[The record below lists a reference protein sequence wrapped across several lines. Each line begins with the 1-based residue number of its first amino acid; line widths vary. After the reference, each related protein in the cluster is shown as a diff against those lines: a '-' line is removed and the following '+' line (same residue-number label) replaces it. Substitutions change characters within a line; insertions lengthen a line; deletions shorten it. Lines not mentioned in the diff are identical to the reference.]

1 LDIRNGIDPLGIGRA
16 EMTQGQAA
24 GIRISI
30 GLLFMLGAIGLLV
43 GLADP
48 AQSATKQRLGEF
60 RWVPAPGV
68 IPKLPSLRVG
78 RIELPRDYSR
88 PNGRTISL
96 AAAKVPAT
104 GVKRGT
110 LFFNPGGPGESGV
123 EAIAAASDLPAS
135 VRRHFDFISWDPRG
149 IGLSRP
155 SIRGCRASASGL
167 GSLLPATG
175 LPTRSE
181 WLSTLPLAR
190 REARKLPRQCL
201 SRNLGIARHMGTN
214 NVVRDL
220 DRMRRAVGDRRLTFW
235 GASYGSRIGYVYALR
250 YPGRLR
256 AILLDGSIDP
266 RRGYR
271 AFARG
276 RTQATDRALEAMAK
290 PQVRPAFAAEIL
302 ATRDDLRLNGPITQ
316 SDGSSLTQWVFE
328 SFVGQNTIA
337 QAQWTR
343 IQAIIDAVKQIREGG
358 SSRNRALETIREA
371 VEEVEEQG
379 PFYPEIGNGGA
390 GDAAANTNLANRIV
404 NHLDY
409 ADGSIPS
416 GVARRI
422 LLNNVRNYPFF
433 ALNTVFTMNAS
444 VGLTSLKPD
453 PVPLASAPRFA
464 RIARRAQN
472 VLISGSTGDGAT
484 PAPWTAQ
491 MAASFPRAG
500 LVRFDGWQHVNWT
513 AVESPCVNA
522 PITRFIMTGRNPNP
536 LRPPLCPFA
545 PPGPPAVP

>member
-1 LDIRNGIDPLGIGRA
+1 MVGRRTRHVRISTGLIVLIGSLFCVA
-16 EMTQGQAA
+16 SVVSPAQAA
-24 GIRISI
+24 E
-30 GLLFMLGAIGLLV
+30 
-43 GLADP
+43 
-48 AQSATKQRLGEF
+48 KQRLGKFE
-60 RWVPAPGV
+60 WVPAPKV

-110 LFFNPGGPGESGV
+110 LFFNPGGPGASGV
-123 EAIAAASDLPAS
+123 EAIAFASDLPAS

-149 IGLSRP
+149 IGISRP
-155 SIRGCRASASGL
+155 SIRGCKTGATRIL
-167 GSLLPATG
+167 DPLPVTG
-175 LPTRSE
+175 LPTRSQ
-181 WLSTLPLAR
+181 WFSVLSQ
-190 REARKLPRQCL
+190 ARKEAKRLPRQCL

-256 AILLDGSIDP
+256 AILLDGSVDP

-271 AFARG
+271 EFAQG
-276 RTQATDRALEAMAK
+276 RSQATDRALKVMAK
-290 PQVRPAFAAEIL
+290 PGVRPAFAAEIY

-316 SDGSSLTQWVFE
+316 SDGSSLTQWIFE
-328 SFVGQNTIA
+328 SFVGQNTFA
-337 QAQWTR
+337 QAQWTS
-343 IQAIIDAVKQIREGG
+343 IQAVIDAIKQARGSG
-358 SSRNRALETIREA
+358 SSRERALGTVREA
-371 VEEVEEQG
+371 VEEVEEEG
-379 PFYPEIGNGGA
+379 PFFPEVGNGRA

-409 ADGSIPS
+409 ANGNIPS

-433 ALNTVFTMNAS
+433 AHNTA
-444 VGLTSLKPD
+444 GLLPNSAGLGSLRPD
-453 PVPLASAPRFA
+453 PVPLTSAPRFA
-464 RIARRAQN
+464 RIARRSQN

-484 PAPWTAQ
+484 PAPWTDQ
-491 MAASFPRAG
+491 MAVSFPRAG

-513 AVESPCVNA
+513 AVESTCVND
-522 PITRFIMTGRNPNP
+522 PITNFILTGRKPSP
-536 LRPPLCPFA
+536 LRLPLCPFA
-545 PPGPPAVP
+545 PPGPPAGP